1 LCDSDGLHL
10 EHLSD
15 PSGEKNPI
23 PHDTHFI
30 FRFRIRS
37 IL

>member
-1 LCDSDGLHL
+1 
-10 EHLSD
+10 LSA
-15 PSGEKNPI
+15 PVGEKNPI

-30 FRFRIRS
+30 FV